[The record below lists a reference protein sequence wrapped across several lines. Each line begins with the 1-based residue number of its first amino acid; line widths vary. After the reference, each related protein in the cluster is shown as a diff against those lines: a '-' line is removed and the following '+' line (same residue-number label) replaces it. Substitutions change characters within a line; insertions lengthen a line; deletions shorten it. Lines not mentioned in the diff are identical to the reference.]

1 MNTSILV
8 VDDDDAHRGMLRM
21 MLQAWGYSVD
31 EAADGDL
38 AVEAVRAKP
47 YDVVLTDVRM
57 GRMDGIHALR
67 GILDYNPA
75 LPVVLMTAYSSV
87 ETAVDALRLGAYDYL
102 TKPLDFDALRETL
115 QRAVDHSRMS
125 VENRELRRQLSEA
138 AAGPEILG
146 RSPAV
151 SAMREIIATV
161 APTEATVLITGES
174 GTGKELVARAVH
186 GASARANKPLVTVN
200 CAALAENLLESE
212 LFGHE
217 RGAFTGADRRREGRF
232 LQADG
237 GTLFLDEIG
246 EMPLSLQAKLLR
258 ALQQGEVQRVGSDSP
273 ITVDVRVIAATN
285 RNLREEVEQ
294 KRFRED
300 LFFRLN
306 VISIEVPALRERSED
321 IPLLAAHFLE
331 KFAARNRK
339 NVKGFAPQ
347 ALDMLRRYSWPGN
360 VRELQNAVERAVD
373 PVREEALP
381 TGLERNIDLMDSLI
395 QLLRGEITNP
405 IFEQR
410 CRQLVG
416 TNGYF
421 LFTMDRVVAGC
432 IRQIQSLLSDP
443 VGLQLI
449 VRSRRAFS
457 LSRLCGTTSDAAGDS
472 GGISI
477 GGTRCA
483 CWETRGYTCSA
494 WSSTRR
500 RASCCSGTWDWRTTC
515 RGRRARW
522 TASSASTRRGIC
534 VRRETRR
541 AARTNGRTEKKGT
554 ERGREGSGEEG
565 GDTKGQ
571 KPRRKRWRTWRKRE
585 KRERRIAARF

>member
-1 MNTSILV
+1 MEHWIHCRVWSECGRKCGFKLALNV
-8 VDDDDAHRGMLRM
+8 EFDANVNVNVD
-21 MLQAWGYSVD
+21 VD
-31 EAADGDL
+31 EEIGGFGGTERRSPRADRIGWW
-38 AVEAVRAKP
+38 VWRVG
-47 YDVVLTDVRM
+47 LT
-57 GRMDGIHALR
+57 AE
-67 GILDYNPA
+67 PA
-75 LPVVLMTAYSSV
+75 LPASRDVLYGSNTLYV
-87 ETAVDALRLGAYDYL
+87 FYRLY
-102 TKPLDFDALRETL
+102 
-115 QRAVDHSRMS
+115 
-125 VENRELRRQLSEA
+125 ELLY
-138 AAGPEILG
+138 
-146 RSPAV
+146 
-151 SAMREIIATV
+151 
-161 APTEATVLITGES
+161 
-174 GTGKELVARAVH
+174 
-186 GASARANKPLVTVN
+186 
-200 CAALAENLLESE
+200 
-212 LFGHE
+212 E
-217 RGAFTGADRRREGRF
+217 R
-232 LQADG
+232 L
-237 GTLFLDEIG
+237 
-246 EMPLSLQAKLLR
+246 
-258 ALQQGEVQRVGSDSP
+258 
-273 ITVDVRVIAATN
+273 
-285 RNLREEVEQ
+285 
-294 KRFRED
+294 
-300 LFFRLN
+300 
-306 VISIEVPALRERSED
+306 ERSTTLCHED
-321 IPLLAAHFLE
+321 VYTERRMIAH
-331 KFAARNRK
+331 
-339 NVKGFAPQ
+339 
-347 ALDMLRRYSWPGN
+347 
-360 VRELQNAVERAVD
+360 AVERAVD

-483 CWETRGYTCSA
+483 CWETRGCTCSA

-541 AARTNGRTEKKGT
+541 GARTNERREKKGA

-571 KPRRKRWRTWRKRE
+571 KPRRKRWRTWRRR